1 MKLINFGKAPHF
13 SHLRPRFSNPNPYF
27 STTMLLKSKLP
38 EVGTTIFTVMSQLAA
53 QYNAI
58 NLSQGFPDYDCSPE
72 LISLVSKYMK
82 EGRNQ
87 YAPMAGL
94 MSLRERIA
102 EKQELLHLSIY
113 DPESEITV
121 TAGGTQAIFTALA
134 CVIQTGDEVII
145 FDPAYDCYAPTV
157 TLLGGVVRSMELSPP
172 DYKINWSE
180 VKKLINPKTK
190 MIILNSP
197 NNPTGITLRNE
208 DMKELISLTNNSDI
222 LILSDE
228 VYEHLIYDRAEHL
241 SVSRYPE
248 LKKRSFI
255 TASFG
260 KLFHTTGW
268 KVGYCLAPAW
278 LMSEFRKVHQFQ
290 VFSVNTPVQ
299 YAIADFLNDRQNYL
313 GLSNFFQAK
322 KSFFANLL
330 RDTRFDLLPCYGSYF
345 QSVQYSRISDEKD
358 TDLAR
363 RLTIE
368 FGVASIPVSAFY
380 SKSTDHHVLRFCFAK
395 KQETLEKAVVR
406 LSKV

>member
-1 MKLINFGKAPHF
+1 
-13 SHLRPRFSNPNPYF
+13 
-27 STTMLLKSKLP
+27 MLLKSKLP
-38 EVGTTIFTVMSQLAA
+38 DVRITIFTVMSQLAA
-53 QYNAI
+53 QYDAI
-58 NLSQGFPDYDCSPE
+58 NLSQGFPDYECSPE
-72 LISLVSKYMK
+72 LISLVTKFMK
-82 EGRNQ
+82 EGHNQ

-94 MSLRERIA
+94 MTLRERIT
-102 EKQELLHLSIY
+102 EKQRRLHHSTY
-113 DPESEITV
+113 HPETEITI

-134 CVIQTGDEVII
+134 CVIQAGDEVII

-157 TLLGGVVRSMELSPP
+157 TLFGGFVRSVELSPP
-172 DYKINWSE
+172 DYRINWSE
-180 VKKLINPKTK
+180 VKKLINPRSR

-197 NNPTGITLRNE
+197 NNPTGITLTEE
-208 DMKELISLTNNSDI
+208 DMKELIILTSNSNI

-228 VYEHLIYDRAEHL
+228 VYEHLIYDGAEHL
-241 SVSRYPE
+241 SVCRYPE
-248 LKKRSFI
+248 LKERSFI

-260 KLFHTTGW
+260 KLLHTTGW
-268 KVGYCLAPAW
+268 KVGYCLAPEW

-299 YAIADFLNDRQNYL
+299 YAITEFLSDAKNYL
-313 GLSNFFQAK
+313 ELSSFFQVKKNFF
-322 KSFFANLL
+322 SNLL
-330 RDTRFDLLPCYGSYF
+330 KDTRFDLLPCYGSYF

-358 TDLAR
+358 IDLAR

-380 SKSTDHHVLRFCFAK
+380 SKNTDHHVLRFCFAK